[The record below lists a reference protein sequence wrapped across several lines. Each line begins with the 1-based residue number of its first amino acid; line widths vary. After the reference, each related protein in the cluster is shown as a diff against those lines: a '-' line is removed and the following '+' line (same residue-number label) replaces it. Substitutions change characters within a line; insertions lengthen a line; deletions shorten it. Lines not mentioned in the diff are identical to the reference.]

1 MTTRAEKSAIAADE
15 RVASWASLSPADRAD
30 LLASSDYQP
39 LLSGGAM
46 ASINGVDR
54 WFPSL
59 RHALDELAARRLH
72 RP

>member
-1 MTTRAEKSAIAADE
+1 MTTRAEKSALAADE
-15 RVASWASLSPADRAD
+15 RVASWASLSPADRAV
-30 LLASSDYQP
+30 LLAASNCRP

-46 ASINGVDR
+46 ASINGVDH

-59 RHALDELAARRLH
+59 RHALDELAARELH